1 MTNYSSKE
9 PLKTR
14 GTYFTD
20 EKIANLKENVEKY
33 EWARKAKE
41 SAKARADAILEKYTL
56 KELWEL
62 VPSQKVFRS
71 YGVNQPK
78 GCLNCGN
85 AIDAFGN
92 YPYTLNHMEEPW
104 KITCPHCKM
113 KFPTNDFGAFY
124 KSGLNEKGEFI
135 PENADRSLLVNTLYP
150 ERGEK
155 WGVDDGTSY
164 VHTDGEKYFFV
175 AYYCHFAF
183 WSGGIIPRSLSAFQY
198 AYLYTGEQKY
208 ADAGIVIL
216 NRIGD
221 LYPSYNITD
230 CPWSAGYRHSGGR
243 RGKIIGSIW
252 ETGLIDNFTYAY
264 DAYFRGFPTMGKE
277 ALELL
282 HSKDPRINTYKDVMV
297 NIEDGYIKT
306 VYPTV
311 KEGNIYGNN
320 GMHQYSLAL
329 AAVVLDDAELS
340 KEWLD
345 YVFRAGGIGEG
356 GNVSATFVNDIDRDG
371 FGHEASPG
379 YNSLW
384 LNCYLAMANLLRGYV
399 IKGTDL
405 SYDLYENVKFKKM
418 FDAGIRILATPKFTP
433 NIGDVSSTGAAGQ
446 KPGIGPLVTAF
457 KIYGE
462 PKYAKMIYYLANG
475 NVDNMYLSVFD
486 KNPESFPEKIKAAV
500 REYGKHDLAPEML
513 TGYGFASCMNI
524 NEDDPARDTFHN
536 ERTTMTM
543 YFGRNAGHGHRD
555 TLNIEL
561 FAFDIDMTPEMG
573 YPEFCDGTPHQVYW
587 VSNTVSHN
595 TVLVNDSR
603 MGRQIVSDPVAYDSS
618 SELASVVSVDAKKVY
633 GIERYKRTS
642 TLVRYDNEYS
652 YVVDFFSVKGGEKHT
667 YSFHPASSDSLVT
680 TGLNFV
686 KQTDENGNFTG
697 TLVSPDGVWGAGNL
711 PSGYQYLDKVQRDN
725 APAEKISFDWSIN
738 EKRYTEAEDIH
749 LKLTMIGK
757 LDNVVLANGTPP
769 RNKAGNPKGLDYVL
783 ASTKSE
789 NGDLS
794 TLFVSVIEPYIKESF
809 ILSADTVPVTFNGD
823 TVTDDSVKAVKVTF
837 KNGRADYIVYSEEES
852 KTYTIDGKFKFKGF
866 FGVCSIRSGGII
878 TYTNDAVIGGEEK
891 ITCLHGVVKDFTKE
905 LSEENSITV
914 CFDEKVIPDDIVGRF
929 IYIENDGIINAVY
942 KIIGAKKNGEDY
954 ILDTGDVTPIRSF
967 KKASEPSEGYI
978 YDIEEG
984 RRFYIRLSETSRYT
998 GSENIFV

>member
-356 GNVSATFVNDIDRDG
+356 GNVS
-371 FGHEASPG
+371 
-379 YNSLW
+379 L
-384 LNCYLAMANLLRGYV
+384 
-399 IKGTDL
+399 
-405 SYDLYENVKFKKM
+405 
-418 FDAGIRILATPKFTP
+418 
-433 NIGDVSSTGAAGQ
+433 
-446 KPGIGPLVTAF
+446 
-457 KIYGE
+457 
-462 PKYAKMIYYLANG
+462 
-475 NVDNMYLSVFD
+475 
-486 KNPESFPEKIKAAV
+486 
-500 REYGKHDLAPEML
+500 
-513 TGYGFASCMNI
+513 
-524 NEDDPARDTFHN
+524 
-536 ERTTMTM
+536 
-543 YFGRNAGHGHRD
+543 
-555 TLNIEL
+555 
-561 FAFDIDMTPEMG
+561 
-573 YPEFCDGTPHQVYW
+573 
-587 VSNTVSHN
+587 
-595 TVLVNDSR
+595 
-603 MGRQIVSDPVAYDSS
+603 
-618 SELASVVSVDAKKVY
+618 
-633 GIERYKRTS
+633 
-642 TLVRYDNEYS
+642 
-652 YVVDFFSVKGGEKHT
+652 
-667 YSFHPASSDSLVT
+667 
-680 TGLNFV
+680 
-686 KQTDENGNFTG
+686 
-697 TLVSPDGVWGAGNL
+697 
-711 PSGYQYLDKVQRDN
+711 
-725 APAEKISFDWSIN
+725 
-738 EKRYTEAEDIH
+738 H
-749 LKLTMIGK
+749 L
-757 LDNVVLANGTPP
+757 
-769 RNKAGNPKGLDYVL
+769 
-783 ASTKSE
+783 
-789 NGDLS
+789 
-794 TLFVSVIEPYIKESF
+794 
-809 ILSADTVPVTFNGD
+809 
-823 TVTDDSVKAVKVTF
+823 
-837 KNGRADYIVYSEEES
+837 
-852 KTYTIDGKFKFKGF
+852 
-866 FGVCSIRSGGII
+866 
-878 TYTNDAVIGGEEK
+878 
-891 ITCLHGVVKDFTKE
+891 
-905 LSEENSITV
+905 
-914 CFDEKVIPDDIVGRF
+914 
-929 IYIENDGIINAVY
+929 
-942 KIIGAKKNGEDY
+942 
-954 ILDTGDVTPIRSF
+954 
-967 KKASEPSEGYI
+967 
-978 YDIEEG
+978 
-984 RRFYIRLSETSRYT
+984 
-998 GSENIFV
+998 